1 MASLLSVAKNL
12 SYNEYFQL
20 LINSAGYLKITEFE
34 LNKDYFDKGIISE
47 HIYKKATNEL
57 LKFYNLNN

>member
-1 MASLLSVAKNL
+1 MASLIKFSNL
-12 SYNEYFQL
+12 TFDEYFRL
-20 LINSAGYLKITEFE
+20 LINSAGYLKLTEFE

-47 HIYKKATNEL
+47 HIYKKAINEL

>member
-1 MASLLSVAKNL
+1 MASLIKFSNL
-12 SYNEYFQL
+12 TFDEYFRL

>member
-1 MASLLSVAKNL
+1 MASLIKFSNL
-12 SYNEYFQL
+12 TFDEYFRL
-20 LINSAGYLKITEFE
+20 LINSAGYLKLTEFE

-57 LKFYNLNN
+57 LKFYNLKN

>member
-1 MASLLSVAKNL
+1 MASLIKFSNL
-12 SYNEYFQL
+12 TFDEYFRL
-20 LINSAGYLKITEFE
+20 LINSSVYLKLTEFE
-34 LNKDYFDKGIISE
+34 LNKDYFDNGIISE

>member
-1 MASLLSVAKNL
+1 MASLIKFSNL
-12 SYNEYFQL
+12 TFDEYFRL
-20 LINSAGYLKITEFE
+20 LINSAGYLKLTEFE

-47 HIYKKATNEL
+47 HIYKKTTNEL

>member
-1 MASLLSVAKNL
+1 MASLLIVAKNL
-12 SYNEYFQL
+12 TYNEYFSL
-20 LINSAGYLKITEFE
+20 LINSAGYLKLTEFE
-34 LNKDYFDKGIISE
+34 LNKDYFDNGIISE

>member
-1 MASLLSVAKNL
+1 MASLIKFSNL
-12 SYNEYFQL
+12 TFDEYFRL
-20 LINSAGYLKITEFE
+20 LINSSGYLKLTEFE
-34 LNKDYFDKGIISE
+34 LNKDYFDNGIISE

>member
-1 MASLLSVAKNL
+1 MASLLKFSNL
-12 SYNEYFQL
+12 TFDEYFRL
-20 LINSAGYLKITEFE
+20 LINSAGYLKLTEFE

>member
-1 MASLLSVAKNL
+1 MASLIKFSNL
-12 SYNEYFQL
+12 TFDEYFRL
-20 LINSAGYLKITEFE
+20 LINSAGYLKVTEFE

>member
-1 MASLLSVAKNL
+1 MASLIKFSNL
-12 SYNEYFQL
+12 TFDEYFRL
-20 LINSAGYLKITEFE
+20 LINSGYLKLTEFE

-57 LKFYNLNN
+57 LKFYNINN